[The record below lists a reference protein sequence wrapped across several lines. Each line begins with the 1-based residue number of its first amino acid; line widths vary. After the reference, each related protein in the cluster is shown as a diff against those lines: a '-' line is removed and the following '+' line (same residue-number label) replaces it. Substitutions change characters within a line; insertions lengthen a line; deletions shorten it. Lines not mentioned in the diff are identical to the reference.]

1 MENEKRQET
10 EARMTVRSD
19 PLDITVRRLSLEHSG
34 RGKRGG
40 VTHSPQEQMNHG
52 NKHQVTGEL
61 DTMFEAQ

>member
-1 MENEKRQET
+1 
-10 EARMTVRSD
+10 MTVRSD